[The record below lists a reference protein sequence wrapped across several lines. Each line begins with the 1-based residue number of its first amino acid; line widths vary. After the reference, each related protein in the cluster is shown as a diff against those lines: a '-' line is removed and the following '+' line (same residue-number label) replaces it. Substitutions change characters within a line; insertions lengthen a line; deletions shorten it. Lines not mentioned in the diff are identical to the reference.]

1 MALEPGT
8 HLPSLKSKPY
18 LLDLTGKSKRKAR
31 PYQLYQA
38 YSIRYWQPLE
48 SPVRRELVEFWE
60 KRHEESV
67 RSLLRPFLKDAVESS
82 PSKSERLVFHMAF
95 MRWKVDSLT
104 PEELD
109 ELHSWIKEQQ
119 ELKEQ
124 ANQLPLSQE
133 AEEYGDPLFAENS
146 HIQRYVV

>member
-1 MALEPGT
+1 
-8 HLPSLKSKPY
+8 
-18 LLDLTGKSKRKAR
+18 
-31 PYQLYQA
+31 
-38 YSIRYWQPLE
+38 
-48 SPVRRELVEFWE
+48 
-60 KRHEESV
+60 
-67 RSLLRPFLKDAVESS
+67 
-82 PSKSERLVFHMAF
+82 MAF